1 MKKFL
6 ILTLFIS
13 AAIFSASAKPPK
25 INIDKDEELYYFP
38 SYIAYN
44 KKNDLFHIKIHA
56 WVCEPE
62 FDSAA
67 RKMITSAAKKHMNL
81 SDDDLENKT
90 FNERF
95 RLFMIDQE
103 SRKSISALI
112 GTSYYNIGVT
122 DANGHTEREI
132 VLPSNIFYSI
142 IKYSGNTI
150 PEEAEVSF
158 TSEAK
163 SDDRIF
169 EGKAKL
175 IKPEGIMVI
184 TDIDDTIKI
193 SEVYDKS
200 KLLRNVFVNEYKPVP
215 KMQKLLNSWKN
226 KGADFTYLT
235 SSPWQLFPAIQSFI
249 TKEKFPEGLIQMKS
263 FGLKDGYLSIFES
276 PEKFKTPIILRIM
289 KDFPDKK
296 FIFIGDSFEKDPE
309 IYADIARKNPGRV
322 PHIFIRNT
330 SAESRDSDRMKKA
343 FDKIDPSS
351 WSLFSDPS
359 EIENLSD
366 NLFR

>member
-25 INIDKDEELYYFP
+25 ISIEKDEELYYFP

-44 KKNDLFHIKIHA
+44 KKNDLFHIKVHA

-62 FDSAA
+62 FDSAT
-67 RKMITSAAKKHMNL
+67 RKIITSAAKKHMNL
-81 SDDDLENKT
+81 SDDDIETRN

-122 DANGHTEREI
+122 DTNGHTEREI

-142 IKYSGNTI
+142 INHSANNI
-150 PEEAEVSF
+150 PDEAEVSIF
-158 TSEAK
+158 SEAK
-163 SDDRIF
+163 TDGRVF

-175 IKPEGIMVI
+175 IKPEGVMVL

-193 SEVYDKS
+193 SEVYDKN

-215 KMQKLLNSWKN
+215 KMQKLFSSWKN

-235 SSPWQLFPAIQSFI
+235 ASPWQLFPAIQSFI

-296 FIFIGDSFEKDPE
+296 FILIGDSFEKDPE
-309 IYADIARKNPGRV
+309 IYADIARKNPGRISQ
-322 PHIFIRNT
+322 IFIRNT
-330 SAESRDSDRMKKA
+330 SSESRESDRMKKA
-343 FDKIDPSS
+343 FDKIDQSL

-359 EIENLSD
+359 EIETSSD
-366 NLFR
+366 NLFH